1 MVPKCQSFVNVYKV
15 ENVNAG
21 GLNSRWSKS
30 QNLVTV
36 ICKSPLMIKIT
47 ERYNSKLGYSR
58 DSFSLS
64 CFIKRSGPKSGQK
77 VWAEKKSLA
86 FSIKYSFLIKII

>member
-1 MVPKCQSFVNVYKV
+1 
-15 ENVNAG
+15 
-21 GLNSRWSKS
+21 
-30 QNLVTV
+30 
-36 ICKSPLMIKIT
+36 MIKIT
-47 ERYNSKLGYSR
+47 ERYDSKLGDSR
-58 DSFSLS
+58 VSVSLS